1 MARGRARRRF
11 GVRFRLT
18 LVALVLI
25 CTPLAVVWSVGIYE
39 VLHRRATAREVRRT
53 GQALLDERARRPDE
67 SRSLTGAWLHRF
79 AGEHHVMIRVLDRR
93 GRVQR
98 HTSPGDADRWS
109 GVAAW
114 FRRAGD
120 FFFGPAG
127 PPDLLAYEATL
138 APEGQ
143 RPEVR
148 AALAGRHAE
157 VWRVSRDRRMIVYY
171 RALALPGRDGC
182 LYLTRLS
189 RRNIRELYDLRYQVL
204 KLTLVLAVV
213 ALALG
218 AWSGWRVVNP
228 LIRMQRAIRAY
239 LRDPGGGLAAMDRL
253 PTKRR
258 DEIGDLS
265 RDLGELARRLHGR
278 VEQTASA
285 AGDLAH
291 DLKNPI
297 ATVTASSEVLG
308 GDAALDRERRARLAR
323 SLVQAAD
330 HMNRTVEG
338 MLELARLE
346 ESMDRVERSV
356 VDMSALV
363 RRVVDV
369 YRQSPTLRAGVDL
382 ELDEACQDAR
392 VLGLDDR
399 LQQLLENL
407 LDNAL
412 RFCRRRVMVR
422 LRQERDR
429 IFLRVEDDGPGVS
442 PGHRARI
449 FSRFF
454 TSRPDA
460 EPGSGTGLGLPIARA
475 IASAHHGELELL
487 DGEQAQG
494 ACFEL
499 RLPRP

>member
-1 MARGRARRRF
+1 
-11 GVRFRLT
+11 VRFRLT

-39 VLHRRATAREVRRT
+39 AIHRRATAREVR
-53 GQALLDERARRPDE
+53 GSGEVLLEELARQRRP
-67 SRSLTGAWLHRF
+67 RGAWLHRF
-79 AGEHHVMIRVLDRR
+79 AGEHHVMIRVLDRE
-93 GRVQR
+93 GRLQR
-98 HTSPGDADRWS
+98 HTNPRDADRWS
-109 GVAAW
+109 GVADW
-114 FRRAGD
+114 FRRAGN

-143 RPEVR
+143 RREVR

-182 LYLTRLS
+182 LYLTRIS

-228 LIRMQRAIRAY
+228 LIRMQRAIRSY
-239 LRDPGGGLAAMDRL
+239 LRNPGSGLAAMDDL
-253 PTKRR
+253 AVKRR

-265 RDLGELARRLHGR
+265 RDVRELANRLHGR

-297 ATVTASSEVLG
+297 ATVAATSEVLEG
-308 GDAALDRERRARLAR
+308 GAALDPERRVRLAR
-323 SLVQAAD
+323 SLAQASE

-356 VDMSALV
+356 VDLTAV
-363 RRVVDV
+363 VQRVVESC
-369 YRQSPTLRAGVDL
+369 RESPLLRAGVEVQL
-382 ELDEACQDAR
+382 EAECKDAW
-392 VLGLDDR
+392 VLGIAER

-412 RFCRRRVMVR
+412 RFCRQRVVVR
-422 LRQERDR
+422 LRREQDWVY
-429 IFLRVEDDGPGVS
+429 LQVEDDGPGVS
-442 PGHRARI
+442 PGHRERI

-454 TSRPDA
+454 TSPA
-460 EPGSGTGLGLPIARA
+460 ANETAPGTGLGLPIAHT
-475 IASAHHGELELL
+475 IASAHHGELALL
-487 DGEQAQG
+487 DRKEGQG

-499 RLPRP
+499 SLPEP